1 MNNTKRRRI
10 LYIEKPVFVGG
21 SITGLYETI
30 RALDKHLYEPV
41 MMFYGPNPYREK
53 FQKLGVQVILLSD
66 KPPSDVQVVSTR
78 DIAATLS
85 RAWRGLGHAYRTA
98 KEGYLIARKDRPL
111 ARKVARIIHDQKI
124 DLVHHNNSLPGN
136 RATIMAAK
144 MAGVPQISHVRILHN
159 FGMWERHL
167 AQSVDKFIYMSSAIE
182 KHYLE
187 RGIPAEQGQV
197 IYDPF
202 DLDLFDKMN
211 HCPELRA
218 EFGVSEQDCMVSNVG
233 RLDWWKGHDYFLKA
247 IGQVAQTHPNVKAL
261 IVGEPDTTA
270 LSQDY
275 YKSLKQ
281 IVADYD
287 IANNVIFTGFRT
299 DIPRVMS
306 ASEIV
311 IHSAS
316 EPEPFG
322 RVVVEAMAA
331 GRPVVATAAGGVL
344 DIVKDKETG
353 LLVPPKDVAS
363 MAQAIGQ
370 LLENREQAQIMGRLA
385 RQDVER
391 RFSVEQ
397 HIGAIQQVYKT
408 LFAA

>member
-1 MNNTKRRRI
+1 MINTKRRRI

-30 RALDKHLYEPV
+30 RALDKRLYEPV

-53 FQKLGVQVILLSD
+53 FQDLGVQVILLSD
-66 KPPSDVQVVSTR
+66 EPPLDAQVVSTR
-78 DIAATLS
+78 DIAVSLS
-85 RAWRGLGHAYRTA
+85 RYWSGLGDAYRTA
-98 KEGYLIARKDRPL
+98 KEGYLIARKDRPF
-111 ARKVARIIHDQKI
+111 ARKVARIIRDEKI

-136 RATIMAAK
+136 RATIIAAK
-144 MAGVPQISHVRILHN
+144 LAGVPQVSHVRMLHS
-159 FGMWERHL
+159 FGLWERHL
-167 AQSVDKFIYMSSAIE
+167 AKSVDKFIYMSSAIE
-182 KHYLE
+182 KHYLA
-187 RGIPAEQGQV
+187 RGIPVTQGQV

-202 DLDLFDKMN
+202 NLDLFDKLN
-211 HCPELRA
+211 HSAELRT
-218 EFGVSEQDCMVSNVG
+218 EFGVSEQDCLVSNVG
-233 RLDWWKGHDYFLKA
+233 RLDWWKGHDYFLNA

-261 IVGEPDTTA
+261 IVGEPDTTL
-270 LSQDY
+270 LSQEY
-275 YKSLKQ
+275 YRSLKQ
-281 IVADYD
+281 IVTDLEISD
-287 IANNVIFTGFRT
+287 NVIFTGFRN

-306 ASEIV
+306 ASEIIV
-311 IHSAS
+311 HSAS

-331 GRPVVATAAGGVL
+331 GRPVIATAAGGVL

-353 LLVPPKDVAS
+353 LLVPPKDAGS
-363 MAQAIGQ
+363 MAQAIQQ
-370 LLENREQAQIMGRLA
+370 LLENREQAQTMGRLA

-397 HIGAIQQVYKT
+397 HIRTIQQVYRE